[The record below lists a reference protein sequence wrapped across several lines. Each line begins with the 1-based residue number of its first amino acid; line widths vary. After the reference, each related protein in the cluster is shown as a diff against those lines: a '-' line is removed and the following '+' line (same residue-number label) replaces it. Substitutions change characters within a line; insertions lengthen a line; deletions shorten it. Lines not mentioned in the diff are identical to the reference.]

1 MVIGDELTK
10 IQLLMALAVVL
21 ILCLGCGGD
30 DESIVEPDTSTGEPD
45 TSAGEPDVTEKPIPV
60 IATGS
65 LKGAVEKI
73 EGISVT
79 VHVLQNGSAVAST
92 TVDAGGNYRIDNI
105 APGTYTVEIVA
116 KGYKADKK
124 TVQVSADAVTSV
136 DRVKLEM
143 LDLPVSHI
151 QGILSDRLKGSP
163 LNEVRVR
170 LIDAAGNSREVLT
183 TQTGAFAFENVPADQ
198 RFTVTVQLDGFEK
211 KEFFVDPIQAGET
224 TMLEIELDASLLIRG
239 LVLDQVTKKPV
250 VNVPVQLTDEAGVVL
265 ETVTTA
271 LGAFEFDAIIPKPQL
286 TLTIESD
293 EHEKLELPVDP
304 VEGGTVQF
312 DLQLTPLNPEQLPEG
327 DGLAVGLKAPNF
339 NLSDTNGKM
348 IALADYA
355 GKKKVVL
362 MFYRGAW

>member
-10 IQLLMALAVVL
+10 IQLLMALAAVL
-21 ILCLGCGGD
+21 ILCLGCGSD
-30 DESIVEPDTSTGEPD
+30 DESIVEPDTSTGELD

-60 IATGS
+60 IANGS

-73 EGISVT
+73 EGVSVT

-92 TVDAGGNYRIDNI
+92 IVDAGGNYRIDNL

-124 TVQVSADAVTSV
+124 TVQVSADGVASV
-136 DRVKLEM
+136 DRVTLKALEI
-143 LDLPVSHI
+143 PVSHI
-151 QGILSDRLKGSP
+151 QGTLSDRLKGIP
-163 LNEVRVR
+163 LSNVRVR
-170 LIDAAGNSREVLT
+170 LVDAAGNSREVLT

-198 RFTVTVQLDGFEK
+198 RLTVIVQLDGFEK
-211 KEFFVDPIQAGET
+211 EEFSVDPIPAGET
-224 TMLEIELDASLLIRG
+224 TMLEIELDASVLIRG

-250 VNVPVQLTDEAGVVL
+250 VNVRVQLTDEAGVVL

-271 LGAFEFDAIIPKPQL
+271 LGAFEFEAIIPKPQL
-286 TLTIESD
+286 TLAIESD
-293 EHEKLELPVDP
+293 EHEKLELPVGS

-327 DGLAVGLKAPNF
+327 DGLAVGLKAPDF
-339 NLSDTNGKM
+339 NLSDTEGKM
-348 IALADYA
+348 MALADYA

>member
-10 IQLLMALAVVL
+10 IQLLMALAVVF
-21 ILCLGCGGD
+21 ILCLGCGSD
-30 DESIVEPDTSTGEPD
+30 DESIVEPDTSTGELD

-65 LKGAVEKI
+65 LRGAVEKI

-105 APGTYTVEIVA
+105 APGIYTVEIVA

-124 TVQVSADAVTSV
+124 TVQVSADGIASL

-143 LDLPVSHI
+143 LDIPVSHI
-151 QGILSDRLKGSP
+151 QGTLSDRLKGSP
-163 LNEVRVR
+163 LNGVRVR

-198 RFTVTVQLDGFEK
+198 RFTVIVQLDGFEK

-250 VNVPVQLTDEAGVVL
+250 VNVRVQLTDEAGVTL
-265 ETVTTA
+265 ETLTTA
-271 LGAFEFDAIIPKPQL
+271 LGAFEFEAIIPKLQL
-286 TLTIESD
+286 TITIESD
-293 EHEKLELPVDP
+293 EHEKLEVPVGP

-312 DLQLTPLNPEQLPEG
+312 DLQLAPLNPEQLPEG
-327 DGLAVGLKAPNF
+327 DGLAVGLKAPDF
-339 NLSDTNGKM
+339 NLSDTDGKR